1 MLGTM
6 PPELR
11 SELSR
16 MIATDQELVLIGTYP
31 QPGTQDDGPS
41 DLLISDGES
50 WEEDI
55 NVDEMT
61 GWSPVQVVLLDD
73 PPSGAV
79 EELIDAGVR
88 AVLPRT
94 LTAGELTSALRAV
107 AAGFVV
113 LSPGDVA
120 QRHRPEQD
128 VQTRNGDPERLTE
141 REQEVLQ
148 LMADGCSNKEIAN
161 RLGISDHTAK
171 FHVASILSKL
181 GAASRTEAVTVAIR
195 RGVILL

>member
-1 MLGTM
+1 
-6 PPELR
+6 
-11 SELSR
+11 
-16 MIATDQELVLIGTYP
+16 MIATDQELVLLDAHP

-41 DLLISDGES
+41 GLLVSDGES

-55 NVDEMT
+55 NVDEIT

-88 AVLPRT
+88 GVLPRT
-94 LTAGELTSALRAV
+94 LTAEEFTSALRAV

-113 LSPGDVA
+113 LSPGDLA
-120 QRHRPEQD
+120 QSNRSAHD
-128 VQTRNGDPERLTE
+128 VQTRNGDPEHLTE
-141 REQEVLQ
+141 REHEVLQ
-148 LMADGCSNKEIAN
+148 LMADGCSNKEIASQ
-161 RLGISDHTAK
+161 LGISDHTAK